1 MALPSRCV
9 SSPGTGSGWT
19 YSLAWKL
26 GFSSHPFLEV
36 IPGRLCS
43 GPAGLLLV
51 TPFLQG
57 HRGLVPATI
66 LSIHMLAETLV
77 VHFKWASKLQKF
89 KHGVGEFSL
98 LKGRAQ
104 YEMA

>member
-9 SSPGTGSGWT
+9 SSSGTGSGWS

-26 GFSSHPFLEV
+26 GFSSRPFLEV
-36 IPGRLCS
+36 VPGRLCS

-66 LSIHMLAETLV
+66 LGIHTLAETLV
-77 VHFKWASKLQKF
+77 VPRVTLNGHQNCRSSSMGLENFLF
-89 KHGVGEFSL
+89 
-98 LKGRAQ
+98 
-104 YEMA
+104 